1 MSGKNKGLGRGLD
14 LIFEDNFTE
23 EKKEYAGKIDIPMIL
38 LDTNPNQPRK
48 SFSEEELRELAQ
60 SIEENGLVQ
69 PVVVRK
75 KGERYELIA
84 GERRFR
90 AFKLLGRDKIP
101 AVVTEADDLTAAKYS
116 LIENLQREDL
126 NPYEEAA
133 AYRTLIDEY
142 GLTQEEAAAQ
152 VGKSRS
158 AVANSIRLLDLPED
172 VLELLVGGELSAGH
186 GRALL
191 MLNDKEKITE
201 YSARAANGAMT
212 VRQLEDAV
220 RRENKAGSKPKDDDT
235 ENDDTENG
243 TVRVNY
249 LHVIEERVTGVT
261 GRRCKITDGKRGVKT
276 LSLEYRDDEDLEE
289 MLRKI
294 AGDDVLNEL

>member
-1 MSGKNKGLGRGLD
+1 MAGKNKGLGRGLD
-14 LIFEDNFTE
+14 LIFEDNFNEDKREDT
-23 EKKEYAGKIDIPMIL
+23 GKVEIPMLL

-48 SFSEEELRELAQ
+48 SFSEEELNELAQ

-69 PVVVRK
+69 PVIVRK

-90 AFKLLGRDKIP
+90 AFKLLNRDKIP
-101 AVVTEADDLTAAKYS
+101 AVITEADDLTAAKYS

-133 AYRTLIDEY
+133 AYRSLVTEY

-158 AVANSIRLLDLPED
+158 AVANSMRLLDLPED
-172 VLELLVGGELSAGH
+172 VLELLVSGELSAGH

-201 YSARAANGAMT
+201 YSAKAANGAMT

-220 RRENKAGSKPKDDDT
+220 RRENKAGSAAPKNGDDG
-235 ENDDTENG
+235 E
-243 TVRVNY
+243 VRVNY

-261 GRRCKITDGKRGVKT
+261 GRRCKISDKGRGVKT
-276 LSLEYRDDEDLEE
+276 LSLEYRDDDDLEE
-289 MLRKI
+289 ILRKI
-294 AGDDVLNEL
+294 AGDDILKDI